1 MKAPF
6 LLCYEGAPERKR
18 IEFPWWT
25 GWLCSVQICVCW
37 PPRIASRMFCDL
49 VSLRTHQT
57 FVGVH
62 RGGQSTGLG
71 EGWVDFRGEMGSE
84 EPGQPMQDFLMSTRM
99 SSAWLS
105 ASFPC
110 ALRVRPRAP
119 LLGFLAVARVNGTL
133 GCSACNQQARR
144 GPPGPLPRLCSS
156 PEPWMS
162 SLLLV
167 PGLSMGEVCGRR
179 FLFVK
184 NTRRKPLFPEC

>member
-1 MKAPF
+1 MGSLPRAHPRAVRGHRSRGADAWREDRTPAGHILQAGRAEPMKAPF

-62 RGGQSTGLG
+62 RGGQNTGLG
-71 EGWVDFRGEMGSE
+71 EGWVDFRGKMGSE
-84 EPGQPMQDFLMSTRM
+84 EPGQPMQDFLMSTRV

-110 ALRVRPRAP
+110 ALRVRP
-119 LLGFLAVARVNGTL
+119 
-133 GCSACNQQARR
+133 
-144 GPPGPLPRLCSS
+144 
-156 PEPWMS
+156 
-162 SLLLV
+162 
-167 PGLSMGEVCGRR
+167 
-179 FLFVK
+179 
-184 NTRRKPLFPEC
+184 